1 MDAIR
6 LHAFGPPENLVLD
19 QVPDPVPGP
28 GEVRVAVRAHGVH
41 LLDTTL
47 RRGESGGPLP
57 LPELPTV
64 PGREVAGVV
73 DAVGPGVD
81 AAWRGRRVAAHL
93 GARPDGGGYAR
104 LAVVPVEALH
114 RIPDHVTAPD
124 ALAMIGT
131 GRTAVGILDLAE
143 LTEQD
148 VVVVTAA
155 AGGLGTLLVQAALAA
170 GARVVGLAGGPAKV
184 ALVRSLATVPG
195 REATPVISRPDTSPG
210 GQRVSGPHDTPM
222 TPHPDTR
229 RGTLTAIDYRAD
241 GWLDEARTAVGP
253 DGATVLLDGVGGDA
267 GTDAA
272 SLVRDGGRLVLF
284 GWSSG
289 AANRAADGSERS
301 DSSGEGGD
309 VGHDDRNSGGPAPS
323 RDVRWAVGPQAR
335 PWGDLFALQER
346 ALALAADGTWRVVTH
361 QVPLAEAARAHR
373 ELEERATTGKVVLV

>member
-6 LHAFGPPENLVLD
+6 LHAFGPPENLALD

-28 GEVRVAVRAHGVH
+28 NEVRVAVRAHGVH

-47 RRGESGGPLP
+47 RRGEAGGPLP
-57 LPELPTV
+57 LPDLPTI
-64 PGREVAGVV
+64 PGREIAGVV

-114 RIPDHVTAPD
+114 RVPAHVTAPD

-143 LTEQD
+143 LTAED

-155 AGGLGTLLVQAALAA
+155 AGGLGTLLVQAAAA
-170 GARVVGLAGGPAKV
+170 TGARVVGLAGGPVKA
-184 ALVRSLATVPG
+184 ALVRSLAEVSGPQVTRVT
-195 REATPVISRPDTSPG
+195 ARPDTADG
-210 GQRVSGPHDTPM
+210 ARVLSGPPSTGV
-222 TPHPDTR
+222 TSHPDSE

-241 GWLDEARTAVGP
+241 GWLDAARTAVGP
-253 DGATVLLDGVGGDA
+253 SGATVLLDGVGGDA

-289 AANRAADGSERS
+289 AANRAAERPDDGGA
-301 DSSGEGGD
+301 GED
-309 VGHDDRNSGGPAPS
+309 VGRDHRKSGGPAS
-323 RDVRWAVGPQAR
+323 THDVRWAVGPLAR

-346 ALALAADGTWRVVTH
+346 ALALAADGTWRVITH

>member
-1 MDAIR
+1 VDAIR

-19 QVPDPVPGP
+19 QVPDPDPGQ
-28 GEVRVAVRAHGVH
+28 GQVLVAVRAHGVH

-47 RRGESGGPLP
+47 RRGEAAGGPLP
-57 LPELPTV
+57 LPALPTI

-93 GARPDGGGYAR
+93 GATPDGGGYAR

-124 ALAMIGT
+124 AIAMIGT

-143 LTEQD
+143 LDATD
-148 VVVVTAA
+148 TVLVTAA
-155 AGGLGTLLVQAALAA
+155 AGGLGTLLVQSALAA
-170 GARVVGLAGGPAKV
+170 GARVVGLAGGPEKV
-184 ALVRSLATVPG
+184 ALVHSLVGDARADQLV
-195 REATPVISRPDTSPG
+195 V
-210 GQRVSGPHDTPM
+210 
-222 TPHPDTR
+222 
-229 RGTLTAIDYRAD
+229 IDYRAD
-241 GWLDEARTAVGP
+241 GWLDEARAAVGQHAP

-272 SLVRDGGRLVLF
+272 ALLAPGGRLVLF

-289 AANRAADGSERS
+289 EPNRA
-301 DSSGEGGD
+301 GD
-309 VGHDDRNSGGPAPS
+309 VDHDTGKSEAGAAP
-323 RDVRWAVGPQAR
+323 RDVRWAVGPRAR
-335 PWGDLFALQER
+335 PWGDLFGLQER
-346 ALALAADGTWRVVTH
+346 ALALAADGTWHVVTH

-373 ELEERATTGKVVLV
+373 ELEARATTGKVVLV

>member
-28 GEVRVAVRAHGVH
+28 GEVLVAVRAHGVH

-47 RRGESGGPLP
+47 RRGEAAGGPLP
-57 LPELPTV
+57 LPALPTI

-93 GARPDGGGYAR
+93 GATPDGGGYAR
-104 LAVVPVEALH
+104 LAVVPVELLH

-124 ALAMIGT
+124 AIAMIGT
-131 GRTAVGILDLAE
+131 GRTAVGILEIAE
-143 LTEQD
+143 LTAAD
-148 VVVVTAA
+148 TVLVPAA
-155 AGGLGTLLVQAALAA
+155 AGGLGTLLVQSALAA
-170 GARVVGLAGGPAKV
+170 GARVVALAGGPEKV
-184 ALVRSLATVPG
+184 ALVRGLG
-195 REATPVISRPDTSPG
+195 RESHAERLV
-210 GQRVSGPHDTPM
+210 V
-222 TPHPDTR
+222 
-229 RGTLTAIDYRAD
+229 IDYRAE
-241 GWLDEARTAVGP
+241 GWLDEARAAVGQRSP
-253 DGATVLLDGVGGDA
+253 DGASVLLDGVGGDA
-267 GTDAA
+267 GTEVATLLAPD
-272 SLVRDGGRLVLF
+272 GRLVLF

-289 AANRAADGSERS
+289 APNRA
-301 DSSGEGGD
+301 GD
-309 VGHDDRNSGGPAPS
+309 VDHRAGNVPNSGAGAVA

-335 PWGDLFALQER
+335 PWGDLFDLQER
-346 ALALAADGTWRVVTH
+346 ALALAADGTWHVVTH

>member
-28 GEVRVAVRAHGVH
+28 GQVRVAVRAHGVH

-47 RRGESGGPLP
+47 RRGEASGGPLP
-57 LPELPTV
+57 LPALPTI

-93 GARPDGGGYAR
+93 GATPDGGGYAR

-114 RIPDHVTAPD
+114 RVPDHVPAPE
-124 ALAMIGT
+124 AIAMIGT

-143 LTEQD
+143 LDAADT
-148 VVVVTAA
+148 VVLTAA
-155 AGGLGTLLVQAALAA
+155 AGGLGTLLVQSALAA
-170 GARVVGLAGGPAKV
+170 GARVVALAGGPEKV
-184 ALVRSLATVPG
+184 ALVYSLA
-195 REATPVISRPDTSPG
+195 
-210 GQRVSGPHDTPM
+210 
-222 TPHPDTR
+222 
-229 RGTLTAIDYRAD
+229 RGAHADRLEVIDYRAE
-241 GWLDEARTAVGP
+241 GWLDEARAAVRQHAP

-267 GTDAA
+267 GADAA
-272 SLVRDGGRLVLF
+272 ALVAPHGRLVLF

-289 AANRAADGSERS
+289 EPNRA
-301 DSSGEGGD
+301 GD
-309 VGHDDRNSGGPAPS
+309 IDHDAGNVTNSGAGAVT
-323 RDVRWAVGPQAR
+323 RDVRWAVGPRAR
-335 PWGDLFALQER
+335 PWGDLFDLQER
-346 ALALAADGTWRVVTH
+346 ALALAADGTWHVVTH

-373 ELEERATTGKVVLV
+373 ELEARATTGKVVLV

>member
-19 QVPDPVPGP
+19 EVPDPVPGP
-28 GEVRVAVRAHGVH
+28 GGVRVAVRAHGVH

-47 RRGESGGPLP
+47 RRGEPGGPLP
-57 LPELPTV
+57 LPALPTI

-104 LAVVPVEALH
+104 LAVVPVGSLH
-114 RIPDHVTAPD
+114 RVPDHVTAPD
-124 ALAMIGT
+124 ATAMIGT

-143 LTEQD
+143 LTAED

-155 AGGLGTLLVQAALAA
+155 AGGLGTLLVQAAVAA
-170 GARVVGLAGGPAKV
+170 GARVVGLAGGATKV
-184 ALVRSLATVPG
+184 ELVRSLATSSG
-195 REATPVISRPDTSPG
+195 TPDG
-210 GQRVSGPHDTPM
+210 E
-222 TPHPDTR
+222 
-229 RGTLTAIDYRAD
+229 RGTLAAVDYRRD
-241 GWLDEARTAVGP
+241 GWLDEARAAVAP
-253 DGATVLLDGVGGDA
+253 HGATVLLDGVGGDA

-289 AANRAADGSERS
+289 AANRAAGAAERPDDG
-301 DSSGEGGD
+301 GE
-309 VGHDDRNSGGPAPS
+309 VGHDARNSGGRAPS
-323 RDVRWAVGPQAR
+323 HDVRWAVGPQAR

-373 ELEERATTGKVVLV
+373 ELEERTTTGKVVLV

>member
-28 GEVRVAVRAHGVH
+28 GQVLVAVRAHGVH

-47 RRGESGGPLP
+47 RRGEAAGGPLP
-57 LPELPTV
+57 LPALPTI

-93 GARPDGGGYAR
+93 GATPDGGGYAR
-104 LAVVPVEALH
+104 LAVVPVELLH

-124 ALAMIGT
+124 AIAMIGT
-131 GRTAVGILDLAE
+131 GRTAVGILEIAE
-143 LTEQD
+143 LTAAD
-148 VVVVTAA
+148 TVLVPAA
-155 AGGLGTLLVQAALAA
+155 AGGLGTLLVQSALAA
-170 GARVVGLAGGPAKV
+170 GARVVALAGGPEKV
-184 ALVRSLATVPG
+184 TLVRSLAGDAHAG
-195 REATPVISRPDTSPG
+195 R
-210 GQRVSGPHDTPM
+210 
-222 TPHPDTR
+222 
-229 RGTLTAIDYRAD
+229 LTAVDYRGD
-241 GWLDEARTAVGP
+241 GWLDEARAAVVRHAP

-267 GTDAA
+267 GTGAA
-272 SLVRDGGRLVLF
+272 SLLAPQGRLVLF

-289 AANRAADGSERS
+289 EANPA
-301 DSSGEGGD
+301 GD
-309 VGHDDRNSGGPAPS
+309 VDHDARDVTNSGAGARP

-335 PWGDLFALQER
+335 LRGDLFDLQER
-346 ALALAADGTWRVVTH
+346 ALALAADGTWHVVTH

>member
-28 GEVRVAVRAHGVH
+28 GQVLVAVRAHGVH

-47 RRGESGGPLP
+47 RRGEAAGGPLP
-57 LPELPTV
+57 LPALPTI

-93 GARPDGGGYAR
+93 GATPDGGGYAR

-124 ALAMIGT
+124 AIAMIGT
-131 GRTAVGILDLAE
+131 GRTAVGILDLAD
-143 LTEQD
+143 LDATD
-148 VVVVTAA
+148 TVLVTAA
-155 AGGLGTLLVQAALAA
+155 AGGLGTLLVQSALAA
-170 GARVVGLAGGPAKV
+170 GARVVALAGGPEKV
-184 ALVRSLATVPG
+184 ALVRSLAG
-195 REATPVISRPDTSPG
+195 EARADRLAV
-210 GQRVSGPHDTPM
+210 V
-222 TPHPDTR
+222 
-229 RGTLTAIDYRAD
+229 DYRVD
-241 GWLDEARTAVGP
+241 GWLDAARAAVGQHAP
-253 DGATVLLDGVGGDA
+253 AGATVLLDGVGGEA

-272 SLVRDGGRLVLF
+272 ALVAPDGRLVLF

-289 AANRAADGSERS
+289 APNRA
-301 DSSGEGGD
+301 GD
-309 VGHDDRNSGGPAPS
+309 VDHDAGNVTNSGAGAVA
-323 RDVRWAVGPQAR
+323 RDVRWAVGPRAR
-335 PWGDLFALQER
+335 PWGDLFDLQER
-346 ALALAADGTWRVVTH
+346 ALALAADGTWHVVTH

-373 ELEERATTGKVVLV
+373 ELEARATTGKVVLV

>member
-28 GEVRVAVRAHGVH
+28 GQVLVAVRAHGVH

-47 RRGESGGPLP
+47 RRGEAAGGPLP
-57 LPELPTV
+57 LPVLPTI

-73 DAVGPGVD
+73 DAVGPEVD

-93 GARPDGGGYAR
+93 GATPDGGGYAR

-124 ALAMIGT
+124 AVAMIGT

-143 LTEQD
+143 LDAADT
-148 VVVVTAA
+148 VLVTAA
-155 AGGLGTLLVQAALAA
+155 AGGLGTLLVQSALAA
-170 GARVVGLAGGPAKV
+170 GARVVGLAGGPEKV
-184 ALVRSLATVPG
+184 ALVRGLA
-195 REATPVISRPDTSPG
+195 RE
-210 GQRVSGPHDTPM
+210 PHAD
-222 TPHPDTR
+222 R
-229 RGTLTAIDYRAD
+229 LVVIDYRAE
-241 GWLDEARTAVGP
+241 GWLDEARDAVRQHAP
-253 DGATVLLDGVGGDA
+253 DGATVLLDGVGGDP
-267 GTDAA
+267 GTVAA
-272 SLVRDGGRLVLF
+272 SLVAPDGRLVLF

-289 AANRAADGSERS
+289 EGNRAADGP
-301 DSSGEGGD
+301 GD
-309 VGHDDRNSGGPAPS
+309 GGPA
-323 RDVRWAVGPQAR
+323 VRWAVGPQAG
-335 PWGDLFALQER
+335 PWGDLFTLQER
-346 ALALAADGTWRVVTH
+346 ALTLAADRTWHVVTH

>member
-1 MDAIR
+1 MDAVR
-6 LHAFGPPENLVLD
+6 LHAFGPPENLVLE

-47 RRGESGGPLP
+47 RRGEAAGGPLP
-57 LPELPTV
+57 LPALPTV

-73 DAVGPGVD
+73 DALGPGID

-104 LAVVPVEALH
+104 LAVVPVETL
-114 RIPDHVTAPD
+114 RRVPDHVTAPD
-124 ALAMIGT
+124 AVAMVGT
-131 GRTAVGILDLAE
+131 GRTAVGILDLAGIARG
-143 LTEQD
+143 D

-155 AGGLGTLLVQAALAA
+155 AGGLGTLLVQGALAT
-170 GARVVGLAGGPAKV
+170 GARVVGLAGGARKV
-184 ALVRSLATVPG
+184 DLVRSLAG
-195 REATPVISRPDTSPG
+195 EAAAVR
-210 GQRVSGPHDTPM
+210 
-222 TPHPDTR
+222 
-229 RGTLTAIDYRAD
+229 LAALDYRAP
-241 GWLDEARTAVGP
+241 GWLDAARDAVG
-253 DGATVLLDGVGGDA
+253 DEGATVLLDGVGGDL

-272 SLVRDGGRLVLF
+272 ALVRDGGRLVLH

-289 AANRAADGSERS
+289 AANRAVGADGPG
-301 DSSGEGGD
+301 SGAAGPGTPEGVGD
-309 VGHDDRNSGGPAPS
+309 VGHDGPKSGGRAP
-323 RDVRWAVGPQAR
+323 RHDVRWAVGPQAG
-335 PWGDLFALQER
+335 PWGDLSALQER

>member
-28 GEVRVAVRAHGVH
+28 GQVLVAVRAHGVH

-47 RRGESGGPLP
+47 RRGEAAGGPLP
-57 LPELPTV
+57 LPALPTI

-93 GARPDGGGYAR
+93 GATPDGGGYAR

-124 ALAMIGT
+124 AIAMIGT

-143 LTEQD
+143 LAPTD
-148 VVVVTAA
+148 TVLVTAA
-155 AGGLGTLLVQAALAA
+155 AGGLGTLLVQSALAA
-170 GARVVGLAGGPAKV
+170 GARVVGLAGGPEKV
-184 ALVRSLATVPG
+184 ALVRALA
-195 REATPVISRPDTSPG
+195 RD
-210 GQRVSGPHDTPM
+210 PHAE
-222 TPHPDTR
+222 R
-229 RGTLTAIDYRAD
+229 LVVIDYRAD
-241 GWLDEARTAVGP
+241 GWLDAARAAVGQHAP
-253 DGATVLLDGVGGDA
+253 DGATVLLDGVGGDP
-267 GTDAA
+267 GTVAA
-272 SLVRDGGRLVLF
+272 SLVAPGGRLVLF

-289 AANRAADGSERS
+289 EGNRAAD
-301 DSSGEGGD
+301 DPGD
-309 VGHDDRNSGGPAPS
+309 GGPE
-323 RDVRWAVGPQAR
+323 VRWAVGPQAR
-335 PWGDLFALQER
+335 PWGDLFTLQQR
-346 ALALAADGTWRVVTH
+346 ALALAADGTWHVVTH